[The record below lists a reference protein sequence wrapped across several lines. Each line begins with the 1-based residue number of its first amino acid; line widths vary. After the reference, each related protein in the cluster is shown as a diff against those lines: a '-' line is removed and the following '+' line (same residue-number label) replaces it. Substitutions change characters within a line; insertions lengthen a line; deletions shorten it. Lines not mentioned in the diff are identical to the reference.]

1 MAKEESVMGY
11 SSSSNAKRARLQ
23 STLSAL
29 LDDPILSDVPRK
41 PNLTDVDTLI
51 NLELGSAMRISI
63 VKMDG
68 TSFEVAVLNSATLKE
83 LKLAIKKKTN
93 EIEQSKMGH
102 RHISWRHVWENFCLS
117 YHNEKLIEDKSVLQD
132 FGIRNNSQV
141 QILITFWDYCYGAQ
155 CGKGEG
161 VGLLDSR
168 AGRAG
173 RAQNLCKS
181 MRLPNIIVKRAM
193 QACDWLLSV
202 HGLSQPHAT
211 KNSVQL

>member
-1 MAKEESVMGY
+1 MRWEKMRIDYYLKDNFSYSVETRERERMAKEESVMGY

-117 YHNEKLIEDKSVLQD
+117 YHNEKLIDDNSVLQD
-132 FGIRNNSQV
+132 FGIHNSSQV
-141 QILITFWDYCYGAQ
+141 HFAPYVKSKVTQGRH
-155 CGKGEG
+155 
-161 VGLLDSR
+161 SR
-168 AGRAG
+168 R
-173 RAQNLCKS
+173 RKH
-181 MRLPNIIVKRAM
+181 RFF
-193 QACDWLLSV
+193 
-202 HGLSQPHAT
+202 HGLN
-211 KNSVQL
+211 KRL